1 MEDGMEEMES
11 ASAIHQLSHDQVY
24 GREQMYHSI
33 SRGVSYK
40 PMLKKIGTRKML
52 VLPNQHTLTHGNI
65 SMIYIEFDLILL
77 YFKVLHQKYEEVKIY
92 FNLSQK
98 CAIFTFILHET

>member
-11 ASAIHQLSHDQVY
+11 ASAIHQLGHDQVY

-65 SMIYIEFDLILL
+65 SMIYIEF
-77 YFKVLHQKYEEVKIY
+77 
-92 FNLSQK
+92 
-98 CAIFTFILHET
+98 

>member
-1 MEDGMEEMES
+1 MPPAESQSVCGSMEEGLDEVES
-11 ASAIHQLSHDQVY
+11 ASGMQQLGPEQVY

-52 VLPNQHTLTHGNI
+52 VLPNQHTLTHG
-65 SMIYIEFDLILL
+65 
-77 YFKVLHQKYEEVKIY
+77 
-92 FNLSQK
+92 
-98 CAIFTFILHET
+98 A